1 MNQIIVECP
10 GCLSKLRL
18 RESEHDVQLDCP
30 RCGERIL
37 IEGSGAGRA
46 SGPSASR
53 SAGSPRQPEPRRS
66 TTDASKTPP
75 RNERP
80 ASSRAAVGSSGS
92 SPKGADPGSS
102 GSSGRRRSPGRTR
115 GAKDDFDEF
124 DATYETEAARPPSR
138 RARRSLSN
146 NNQTSQSS
154 GVLIGLAIAGAVIG
168 LGGAGWYFFGASGSG
183 EAVVENEGKN
193 EGPSSL
199 GSAPIAGEASP
210 GSSASGNIPA
220 EVKPNTFAA
229 GNMPSVVPPGQN
241 SVPQPSPFNS
251 PPNSSGGSF
260 GGSVASAPGSRPAA
274 INPPPQSTNP
284 GGFQTPPAA
293 AVPGSGAAVA
303 SATDGR
309 RLRYQWTNGTEHLYV
324 VNITAGEGDGT
335 YRVNGTCNYRVGGNS
350 ATPDEESSG
359 TGFAISADGYIGTC
373 AHVVDGAR
381 QIEVVINNQ
390 TLTATVVAVNT
401 KADVAILKI
410 NASGLTAVQ
419 FQDSDTVQL
428 AESVRVIGF
437 PLSDV
442 LGTDVKITS
451 GTVAGIVMDP
461 QRGKRIQVDAPINPG
476 NSGGPV
482 VNDAG
487 EVVGV
492 ASAKLAGSSVT
503 AVGFAAPVNE
513 LRNLMTA
520 QRIPVNMATRGIA
533 LSGPAVF
540 QKVRPS
546 VCYIKVRGSSG
557 GATAT
562 ISYSGSFTETKSIN
576 PGGMR
581 FGAFP
586 MMPSHTSDQG
596 TMRVNSMGEI
606 LQYSGKE
613 HLPFVLGY
621 MGMFFIER
629 LDPYSETQW
638 SHEENSTLQRI
649 KRSSRGPGGLGGPGG
664 RGFMPPRMPMGPRG
678 FGGGPFGQSQPEEVV
693 DTIPAV
699 ERVSYRTG
707 PELNGKLSLQ
717 KTYEFITTRNPQQ
730 PYMKIRGTGTVVFDL
745 NQGLPQSL
753 EYNATLESND
763 EDGHS
768 SFPLKVTYT
777 LRDPEE
783 VKREREQA
791 IQRSKDAAEQRRQQA
806 TVPDNQLV
814 QSLLDQVRQAEGDT
828 RASQP
833 LSKLAEIAVVDDMR
847 SQVLIVA
854 RKHMKNSNGF
864 VSKSAAEA
872 FAHWATDKEFDELIA
887 IIKNKD
893 GMMYSAHKKVVA
905 TMATFKDPRIY
916 PILIEAMHHAFV
928 RSDAKNA
935 LISVGPNAEDT
946 VLEQFD
952 QITDSSV
959 KRELLEVLQKIGTSK
974 CERFLEKIATGPD
987 FSLRHNAQRALD
999 AVRAR

>member
-1 MNQIIVECP
+1 MSQIIVECP

-30 RCGERIL
+30 RCNERIL
-37 IEGSGAGRA
+37 VEGTGTGRA
-46 SGPSASR
+46 SGPSASVATGPTR
-53 SAGSPRQPEPRRS
+53 QSPPRRS
-66 TTDASKTPP
+66 AADASRPSS
-75 RNERP
+75 RSQRP
-80 ASSRAAVGSSGS
+80 AAGGGSASGS
-92 SPKGADPGSS
+92 GSTQGRAES
-102 GSSGRRRSPGRTR
+102 RGSAASGRRRSSGRPGA
-115 GAKDDFDEF
+115 AKDDFDEF

-138 RARRSLSN
+138 RARRSLANESR
-146 NNQTSQSS
+146 TSQSS
-154 GVLIGLAIAGAVIG
+154 GVLIGLAIGAAVIG
-168 LGGAGWYFFGASGSG
+168 LAGAGWYFLSGPESG
-183 EAVVENEGKN
+183 EAVVENEGA
-193 EGPSSL
+193 SSL
-199 GSAPIAGEASP
+199 GGTPVAGEASS
-210 GSSASGNIPA
+210 GYSASGAIPA
-220 EVKPNTFAA
+220 EVTPNTFAA

-241 SVPQPSPFNS
+241 AAPQPLPFGSSPGAQGR
-251 PPNSSGGSF
+251 SSGAD
-260 GGSVASAPGSRPAA
+260 VASAPDARPAA
-274 INPPPQSTNP
+274 INPPPQSTMP

-293 AVPGSGAAVA
+293 VAPGAVAPGAVVPGGGAAVA
-303 SATDGR
+303 SAIDGR
-309 RLRYQWTNGTEHLYV
+309 RLRYQWTDGADHLYV

-350 ATPDEESSG
+350 ATPEEESSG
-359 TGFAISADGYIGTC
+359 TGFAITADGYIGTC

-390 TLTATVVAVNT
+390 TLAASVIAVNT
-401 KADVAILKI
+401 KADVAILKV
-410 NASGLTAVQ
+410 NATGLIPVQ

-513 LRNLMTA
+513 LRNLMIA
-520 QRIPVNMATRGIA
+520 QRVPVTMATRGIA

-557 GATAT
+557 GAAAT
-562 ISYSGSFTETKSIN
+562 IRYSGSFTETKSIN
-576 PGGMR
+576 PGNLR

-596 TMRVNSMGEI
+596 TMRVNAMGEI
-606 LQYSGKE
+606 LDYSGEE

-638 SHEENSTLQRI
+638 SYEENSTLQRI
-649 KRSSRGPGGLGGPGG
+649 KRSGRGPGGLGGPGG

-678 FGGGPFGQSQPEEVV
+678 FGGSRFGGGGPFGQDQPDEVV

-707 PELNGKLSLQ
+707 QELNGKLSLQ

-745 NQGLPQSL
+745 KLGMPQSL

-768 SFPLKVTYT
+768 SFPLKVSYT

-791 IQRSKDAAEQRRQQA
+791 MQRSKEAAEQRKQQA

-814 QSLLDQVRQAEGDT
+814 
-828 RASQP
+828 
-833 LSKLAEIAVVDDMR
+833 EI
-847 SQVLIVA
+847 
-854 RKHMKNSNGF
+854 
-864 VSKSAAEA
+864 
-872 FAHWATDKEFDELIA
+872 IA
-887 IIKNKD
+887 
-893 GMMYSAHKKVVA
+893 GS
-905 TMATFKDPRIY
+905 DP
-916 PILIEAMHHAFV
+916 
-928 RSDAKNA
+928 
-935 LISVGPNAEDT
+935 
-946 VLEQFD
+946 
-952 QITDSSV
+952 
-959 KRELLEVLQKIGTSK
+959 
-974 CERFLEKIATGPD
+974 
-987 FSLRHNAQRALD
+987 QR
-999 AVRAR
+999 